1 MGRLLNKNMYSL
13 VTTTQWKDYE
23 IQCDNKNRFS
33 CILGT
38 GHSDRTQILLKL
50 LWFHRLISSL
60 TLKRCVKY
68 KNFDFF
74 SRRDRSFIWYVWME
88 ILTKSMFKV
97 HPKKFSIEKDGSAF
111 WMWQVSL
118 SQMESSNTRNKP
130 FEKKWSMP
138 ALQQFKGKLHWLIW
152 KTEKREFIGY

>member
-1 MGRLLNKNMYSL
+1 MNMYSL

-33 CILGT
+33 CTLRT
-38 GHSDRTQILLKL
+38 GHSARTQILLKL
-50 LWFHRLISSL
+50 LWFHRMISSL

-68 KNFDFF
+68 KSFDFF

-97 HPKKFSIEKDGSAF
+97 HPKKYSIEKDGFAF

-130 FEKKWSMP
+130 FEKKMEHTSTWAVQRKTS
-138 ALQQFKGKLHWLIW
+138 LINLKDRKKRIYKIFK
-152 KTEKREFIGY
+152 